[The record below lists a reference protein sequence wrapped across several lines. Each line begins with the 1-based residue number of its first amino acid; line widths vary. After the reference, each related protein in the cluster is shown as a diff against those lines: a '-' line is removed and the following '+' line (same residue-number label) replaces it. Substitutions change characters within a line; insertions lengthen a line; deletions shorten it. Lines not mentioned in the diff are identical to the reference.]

1 MSRTKPRSDA
11 PMGKIVTVARL
22 VGAAVEVATADTWY
36 VSAPPGKA
44 WALDP
49 ECHVLQV
56 VRWPAHMGTQ
66 WLEMALG
73 WIAAGLVDCPTPDC
87 AWCNR
92 EAIEA
97 GERDLRASLDSAC
110 L

>member
-1 MSRTKPRSDA
+1 MSRTKPRPDA
-11 PMGKIVTVARL
+11 PKSKIFAAARQ
-22 VGAAVEVATADTWY
+22 VGAAVEFASADTWY
-36 VSAPPGKA
+36 VSAPTGKS
-44 WALDP
+44 WAVDP
-49 ECHVLQV
+49 EGHVLQV
-56 VRWPAHMGTQ
+56 VRWPAHMGTE

-73 WIAAGLVDCPTPDC
+73 WIAAGLVDCQMPDC

-97 GERDLRASLDSAC
+97 GERDRQVGLDSAY

>member
-1 MSRTKPRSDA
+1 MSRTKPRPDA
-11 PMGKIVTVARL
+11 PKGTILDAARR

-36 VSAPPGKA
+36 VSAPAGKS
-44 WALDP
+44 WAVDP

-56 VRWPAHMGTQ
+56 VRWPAHMGTE
-66 WLEMALG
+66 WLEMAIG
-73 WIAAGLVDCPTPDC
+73 WIAAGLVDCPTADC
-87 AWCNR
+87 PECNR

-97 GERDLRASLDSAC
+97 GERDLRVGLDSAC